1 MKILFRLIFL
11 SVLISFFS
19 CDNGAEL
26 PAPSGT
32 SDTVD
37 PDSPEWVSTNQQFS
51 LNMMKELFSVKGQ
64 ENIFFSPLSIEMALS
79 MTANGAE
86 GNTQTEMRQALGQ
99 QNFTTEAVNKQ
110 FQTLMDN
117 LPERD
122 NFKINLANSIWYKN
136 TFEVKPDFLQTNQSF
151 YEAEVSALDLTAP
164 DAPNQINQWVSN
176 ATEGKIPKVLDQ
188 IKQDDIMFLI
198 NAIYFEAA
206 WKDSFPVFDTKDQ
219 LFSVNGDSPQLRKFM
234 KLKKTYPYLETDD
247 FQAVSLPYAVD
258 DYAMTIFLP
267 SEGSS
272 LGNLVNSLSASQMDE
287 YLSQLSEAEVYLRLP
302 RFSMEFEQSLK
313 TMLANMGM
321 KAAFQPQQ
329 ADLTSISETG
339 DLYVSEVKHNSFLQ
353 VYEQGTIAAA
363 ATTVAVGT
371 TSIEIPNGD
380 YIMDVDRPFLL
391 MIHQQSTSRILFMGS
406 IQNPEPI
413 ND

>member
-1 MKILFRLIFL
+1 MKILFRLFVL
-11 SVLISFFS
+11 TVLISFFS

-51 LNMMKELFSVKGQ
+51 LKMMKELFSVKGQ

-99 QNFTTEAVNKQ
+99 QNFTTDAINKQ
-110 FQTLMDN
+110 FQSLMAN
-117 LPERD
+117 IPQRD

-136 TFEVKPDFLQTNQSF
+136 TFQVKPDFLQTNETF
-151 YEAEVSALDLTAP
+151 YNAEVSALDFTAP
-164 DAPNQINQWVSN
+164 EAPGQINQWVSD

-219 LFSVNGDSPQLRKFM
+219 LFKVNGDSPQLRKFM
-234 KLKKTYPYLETDD
+234 KLKTTYPYLKTDD

-272 LGNLVNSLSASQMDE
+272 VGNLVNSLSASQMDE

-313 TMLANMGM
+313 TMLANLGM

-329 ADLTSISETG
+329 ADLTSISESG

-371 TSIEIPNGD
+371 TSIEIPDGD
-380 YIMDVDRPFLL
+380 NIMDVDRPFLL

-406 IQNPEPI
+406 IQKPEPI

>member
-1 MKILFRLIFL
+1 MKILFRLFVL
-11 SVLISFFS
+11 TVLISFFS
-19 CDNGAEL
+19 CDDGAEL

-32 SDTVD
+32 SETVD

-99 QNFTTEAVNKQ
+99 QNFTTEAINKQ
-110 FQTLMDN
+110 FQSLMAN
-117 LPERD
+117 IPQRD

-136 TFEVKPDFLQTNQSF
+136 TFQVKPDFLQTNETF
-151 YEAEVSALDLTAP
+151 YNAEVSALDFTAAE
-164 DAPNQINQWVSN
+164 APGQINQWVSD
-176 ATEGKIPKVLDQ
+176 ATEGKIPQVLDQ
-188 IKQDDIMFLI
+188 IKDDDIMFLI

-219 LFSVNGDSPQLRKFM
+219 FFYVNGGNPEFRKFM
-234 KLKKTYPYLETDD
+234 KLKTNYPYLKTDD

-258 DYAMTIFLP
+258 DYALTIFLP
-267 SEGSS
+267 SESSS
-272 LGNLVNSLSASQMDE
+272 LESLITSLSSTDMDD
-287 YLSQLSEAEVYLRLP
+287 YLSQLSEAEVNLRLP

-313 TMLANMGM
+313 SMLANLGM

-353 VYEQGTIAAA
+353 VYEKGTIAAA

-371 TSIEIPNGD
+371 TSIEIPDGEN
-380 YIMDVDRPFLL
+380 IMDVDRPFLL